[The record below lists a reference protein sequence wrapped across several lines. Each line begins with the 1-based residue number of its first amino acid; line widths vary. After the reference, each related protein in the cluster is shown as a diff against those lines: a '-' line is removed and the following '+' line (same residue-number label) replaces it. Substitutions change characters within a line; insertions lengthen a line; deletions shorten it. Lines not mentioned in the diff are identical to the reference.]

1 VGVALGVTPLR
12 VGQEAYWL
20 DQIARDACEY
30 YAGKGE
36 SPGWWLGSLAE
47 RSDLEGEASEEAV
60 HRPFAG
66 QDPVTGEQRVAPV
79 WRGDPRSKLPAG
91 PLQVALRELAAA
103 RGVDVGGLAAGERER
118 RELQTVLT
126 ARGKVDVATVKR
138 VCRTVLDR
146 NPAELYG
153 EAVAE
158 ARKFAGRRVDARVA
172 SFDLS
177 LSDPKSVSLLA
188 AGSSAEVRAEVQA
201 GRHAAIRQ
209 VLAWLEQEAVGVR
222 RGHNGTDRFRGQ
234 GVTAAAFDHRTSREG
249 DPQWHTHVLVQ
260 NATLGPDGRWSA
272 LDSKKL
278 YAHAMTADRIYH
290 AALRAEL
297 TRRLEVRW
305 RPVDP
310 RSGAAEIDGL
320 HDPQLLKAFSK
331 RRAQVLAQQQEW
343 GHQGIAA
350 GKAAALATR
359 KAKDH
364 TESEASFYQ
373 RVARELAE
381 HGVGRAELE
390 QVCWGGRA
398 RARQLSPAARTRLL
412 DQLAGPAGLTAQAST
427 FARCDVLDALAKQLP
442 VAASA
447 DHALAE
453 LQGLADEFLASE
465 RAVAVT
471 VDRGLEERR
480 YATPELLA
488 LERGLVEQAER
499 RQTEGAGVVAGEH
512 LRAALA
518 ARQGLDRDQQ
528 AMVRQ
533 VTQDGAGISLVVGYA
548 GSGKTYATGAAVDAF
563 HRGGY
568 QVICT
573 APTGAAAREL
583 ERETKLPAPTL
594 DSLLGQLDRRDDRLD
609 RHTVVVLDEAAMV
622 GTRKLTRL
630 LDHAERAGSKVV
642 MIGDDRQLTSID
654 TGGAFRAFRLRLGA
668 TELRGNHRQQTAL
681 GRDVAALFRTGR
693 QDEALDR
700 LVAHGKVIVCRTEQ
714 DANAAQVRD
723 WWQRFRGGQQAGMIA
738 FTRAETTRLNAAARA
753 LMAEAGRLGP
763 DALQVAEREFRVG
776 DQVVCGR
783 NARRRLGVVNGTR
796 GQVTALDPAR
806 RTLTIR
812 TNEGRTVTLPGW
824 YVAGQGFER
833 PWVDH
838 GYAITGHK
846 TQGLTGDDF
855 GVRPSTRADA
865 HWAYVAA
872 SRHRFDLRLYLVEE
886 VAVPESD
893 DTRHARD
900 PLEDRVAV
908 TLRAM
913 QRPGAQVFAIDQ
925 ELDAEVRTLS
935 VAKLRQERDRLGEL
949 LASAPPS
956 VGHPITLAEQ
966 RHRQA
971 EERLALAEQAA
982 QAATGG
988 WGGRAWRM
996 LRPTARPAPGQPGVS
1011 MAEAT
1016 RVADQAAREL
1026 VDLRRRQQQ
1035 RAGFLERH
1043 QPTAARYTAI
1053 VRELGWHGRAISRAL
1068 ELERPPWL
1076 VELLG
1081 EPPETSRG
1089 QRAWRQTAA
1098 RLQHY
1103 RDAYPSSEPDRLLG
1117 VEPTRDLVQRRA
1129 WRACR
1134 QTIDRYHRQH
1144 RPRDQRHPRDE
1155 RGHHDRG
1162 WTRTRARGQGRE
1174 REAG

>member
-1 VGVALGVTPLR
+1 MALGVTPLR

-36 SPGWWLGSLAE
+36 SPRWWLGSLAD
-47 RSDLEGEASEEAV
+47 RAGLDGVASEEAV
-60 HRPFAG
+60 HRLFAG

-79 WRGDPRSKLPAG
+79 WRSDPRSKLPAG
-91 PLQVALRELAAA
+91 PLQAALRELAAA
-103 RGVDVGGLAAGERER
+103 RGVEVGELVAGDRQR
-118 RELQTVLT
+118 RDLQTILT
-126 ARGKVDVATVKR
+126 ARGKVNAATVER

-153 EAVAE
+153 EAFAE
-158 ARKFAGRRVDARVA
+158 ARKHAGKRVDARVA

-188 AGSSAEVRAEVQA
+188 AGSTPEVRAEVQA
-201 GRHAAIRQ
+201 GRHAAVHL
-209 VLAWLEQEAVGVR
+209 VLGWLERQAVGVR

-260 NATLGPDGRWSA
+260 NATLGPDDRWSA
-272 LDSKKL
+272 LDSKRL
-278 YAHAMTADRIYH
+278 YAHAMTADRLYH

-297 TRRLEVRW
+297 TRRLDVRW
-305 RPVDP
+305 RQVDP

-320 HDPQLLKAFSK
+320 HDPKLLRAFSK
-331 RRAQVLAQQQEW
+331 RRAQVVAQQREW

-350 GKAAALATR
+350 GKAATLATR
-359 KAKDH
+359 RPKDH
-364 TESEASFYQ
+364 TESEESFYQ
-373 RVARELAE
+373 RVARGLAE

-390 QVCWGGRA
+390 QVCQGGRA
-398 RARQLSPAARTRLL
+398 QARQLSPAERAQLL
-412 DQLAGPAGLTAQAST
+412 DELAGPAGLTAQAST
-427 FARCDVLDALAKQLP
+427 FARRDVLDALAKRLP

-447 DHALAE
+447 ERALTQLE
-453 LQGLADEFLASE
+453 KLADEFLASE
-465 RAVAVT
+465 RAVPVT

-480 YATPELLA
+480 YSTPELLA
-488 LERGLVEQAER
+488 LERGLVEQAQR
-499 RQTEGAGVVAGEH
+499 RQSEGAAVVAGEH
-512 LRAALA
+512 VRAALA
-518 ARQGLDRDQQ
+518 ARQGLDQDQ
-528 AMVRQ
+528 AVMVRQ

-594 DSLLGQLDRRDDRLD
+594 DALLGQLDRRDERLD
-609 RHTVVVLDEAAMV
+609 RHTVVVVDEAAMV
-622 GTRKLTRL
+622 GTRKLARL
-630 LDHAERAGSKVV
+630 LQHAERAGSKVV
-642 MIGDDRQLTSID
+642 MIGDDRQLAAID

-681 GRDVAALFRTGR
+681 GQDVAALFRTGR
-693 QDEALDR
+693 QDEAFDR
-700 LVAHGKVIVCRTEQ
+700 LVAHGKVIVCRTEAE
-714 DANAAQVRD
+714 ANAAQVRD
-723 WWQRFRGGQQAGMIA
+723 WWHRFRDGQQAGMIA
-738 FTRAETTRLNAAARA
+738 FTRAETTRLNTAARE
-753 LMAEAGRLGP
+753 LMAEDGRLGP
-763 DALQVAEREFRVG
+763 NALQVGEREFRVG

-783 NARRRLGVVNGTR
+783 NARTRLGVVNGTG
-796 GQVTALDPAR
+796 GQVIDLDPTR
-806 RTLTIR
+806 RSLTIR
-812 TNEGRTVTLPGW
+812 TDEGREVTLPGW

-846 TQGLTGDDF
+846 TQGLSGDDF

-886 VAVPESD
+886 LTAPDHD

-900 PLEDRVAV
+900 PLEDRVAA

-913 QRPGAQVFAIDQ
+913 RRPGEQVFAIDQ
-925 ELDAEVRTLS
+925 DLAAEVRRLS
-935 VAKLRQERDRLGEL
+935 VTELRQERGRLAEL
-949 LASAPPS
+949 LAGAPPA
-956 VGHPITLAEQ
+956 VTHQITLAKE

-971 EERLALAEQAA
+971 EERLAQAEQAA
-982 QAATGG
+982 QAAAGG
-988 WGGRAWRM
+988 WGDRARRM
-996 LRPTARPAPGQPGVS
+996 LRPTSRPAPGEQSV
-1011 MAEAT
+1011 AVVEAA
-1016 RVADQAAREL
+1016 RVADQAAKEL
-1026 VDLRRRQQQ
+1026 VELRRQQQ
-1035 RAGFLERH
+1035 QRTGFLERH
-1043 QPTAARYTAI
+1043 QPAAVRYTAV
-1053 VRELGWHGRAISRAL
+1053 VRELGWHSRATTRAL
-1068 ELERPPWL
+1068 ELERPVWL
-1076 VELLG
+1076 AELLG
-1081 EPPETSRG
+1081 EVPETSRG
-1089 QRAWRQTAA
+1089 RRAWRQTAG
-1098 RLQHY
+1098 RLQDY
-1103 RDAYPSSEPDRLLG
+1103 RDAYPNTDLDRPLG
-1117 VEPTRDLVQRRA
+1117 PEPTRDLGQRRA

-1134 QTIDRYHRQH
+1134 QAVDRYQRQH
-1144 RPRDQRHPRDE
+1144 RTREQRHHRD
-1155 RGHHDRG
+1155 RD
-1162 WTRTRARGQGRE
+1162 WTRTRDLGRE

>member
-1 VGVALGVTPLR
+1 VALGVTPLR
-12 VGQEAYWL
+12 VGQEGYWL

-36 SPGWWLGSLAE
+36 SPGWWAGSLAD
-47 RSDLEGEASEEAV
+47 RAGLEGVASEEAV
-60 HRPFAG
+60 HRLFAG

-79 WRGDPRSKLPAG
+79 WRSDPRSKLAAG
-91 PLQVALRELAAA
+91 PLQVALWERAAA
-103 RGVDVGGLAAGERER
+103 RGVEVGELVAGEKPRQ
-118 RELQTVLT
+118 ELQAVLT
-126 ARGKVDVATVKR
+126 ARERVGVATVER
-138 VCRTVLDR
+138 VCRTVLER
-146 NPAELYG
+146 NPEELYG
-153 EAVAE
+153 EAFAE
-158 ARKFAGRRVDARVA
+158 ARKHAGRRVDARVA

-188 AGSSAEVRAEVQA
+188 AGSSPEVRAEVRA

-209 VLAWLEQEAVGVR
+209 VLAWLEREAVGVR

-272 LDSKKL
+272 LDSKRL

-297 TRRLEVRW
+297 VRRLDVRW
-305 RPVDP
+305 RQIDP
-310 RSGAAEIDGL
+310 RTGAAEIDGL
-320 HDPQLLKAFSK
+320 HDRELLRAFSK
-331 RRAQVLAQQQEW
+331 RRAQVLAQQREW
-343 GHQGIAA
+343 GHEGIRA

-364 TESEASFYQ
+364 TESEESFYQ
-373 RVARELAE
+373 RVARGLAE

-390 QVCWGGRA
+390 QVCRGGRA
-398 RARQLSPAARTRLL
+398 QARQLSAAERGRLL
-412 DQLAGPAGLTAQAST
+412 DELAGPAGLTAQAST
-427 FARCDVLDALAKQLP
+427 FARRDVLDALAKRLP
-442 VAASA
+442 VGASA
-447 DHALAE
+447 ERTLAE
-453 LQGLADEFLASE
+453 LEDLADEFLGSE
-465 RAVAVT
+465 RAVPVT

-499 RQTEGAGVVAGEH
+499 RTTEGTAVVVGEH
-512 LRAALA
+512 VRAALA
-518 ARQGLDRDQQ
+518 ARDGLDQDQQ

-533 VTQDGAGISLVVGYA
+533 ITGDGAGISLVVGYA

-594 DSLLGQLDRRDDRLD
+594 DSLLGQLDRRDERLD

-622 GTRKLTRL
+622 GTRKLARL
-630 LDHAERAGSKVV
+630 LDYGDRAGSKVV
-642 MIGDDRQLTSID
+642 MIGDDRQLASID

-681 GRDVAALFRTGR
+681 GQDVAALFRAGR
-693 QDEALDR
+693 QDEAFDR
-700 LVAHGKVIVCRTEQ
+700 LVAHGKVIVCRTEAE
-714 DANAAQVRD
+714 ANAAQVRD
-723 WWQRFRGGQQAGMIA
+723 WWQRFRDGQQAGMIA
-738 FTRAETTRLNAAARA
+738 FSRAETTRLNLAARE
-753 LMAEAGRLGP
+753 LMTEAGRLGP
-763 DALQVAEREFRVG
+763 DALQVGEREFRVG
-776 DQVVCGR
+776 DRVVCGR
-783 NARRRLGVVNGTR
+783 NARTRLGVVNGTP
-796 GQVTALDPAR
+796 GQVTTLDPER

-812 TNEGRTVTLPGW
+812 TDEGRTVALPAW
-824 YVAGQGFER
+824 YVAGRGYQR

-872 SRHRFDLRLYLVEE
+872 SRHRFEVRLYLVEE
-886 VAVPESD
+886 LTAPDHD
-893 DTRHARD
+893 DTRHVTD
-900 PLEDRVAV
+900 PLDDRVEA

-913 QRPGAQVFAIDQ
+913 RRPGEQVFAIDQ
-925 ELDAEVRTLS
+925 ELADEVRTLS
-935 VAKLRQERDRLGEL
+935 VKELRRERDRLGEL
-949 LASAPPS
+949 LAGAPPS
-956 VGHPITLAEQ
+956 VAQRLSVAEERQ
-966 RHRQA
+966 RQA
-971 EERLALAEQAA
+971 EECLGQVQQAS
-982 QAATGG
+982 QAPVDG
-988 WGGRAWRM
+988 WGGRAMRM
-996 LRPTARPAPGQPGVS
+996 LRPTARPAPGEPSVTV
-1011 MAEAT
+1011 AEAA
-1016 RVADQAAREL
+1016 RLADQAAREL
-1026 VDLRRRQQQ
+1026 VELRRQEQQ
-1035 RAGFLERH
+1035 RIGFLERH
-1043 QPTAARYTAI
+1043 QPTGVRYTAV
-1053 VRELGWHGRAISRAL
+1053 VRELGWHGRATARAL
-1068 ELERPPWL
+1068 EFERPSWL

-1081 EPPETSRG
+1081 EVPETSRG
-1089 QRAWRQTAA
+1089 RRTWRQTAG

-1103 RDAYPSSEPDRLLG
+1103 RDAYPSTDPGRPLG
-1117 VEPTRDLVQRRA
+1117 PEPTRDLSQRRA

-1134 QTIDRYHRQH
+1134 QAIDRYQRQH
-1144 RPRDQRHPRDE
+1144 HTREQRHHP
-1155 RGHHDRG
+1155 HDRD
-1162 WTRTRARGQGRE
+1162 WTRTRTHGRVRDEGRE

>member
-1 VGVALGVTPLR
+1 LALGVTPLR

-47 RSDLEGEASEEAV
+47 RAGLEGEASEEAV
-60 HRPFAG
+60 HRLFAG
-66 QDPVTGEQRVAPV
+66 QDPLTGEQRVAPV
-79 WRGDPRSKLPAG
+79 WRSDPRAKLSAG
-91 PLQVALRELAAA
+91 PLQAALRELAAA
-103 RGVDVGGLAAGERER
+103 RGVDVGELATGERER
-118 RELQTVLT
+118 HELQTVLA
-126 ARGKVDVATVKR
+126 ARGKLNVATVER
-138 VCRTVLDR
+138 TCRTVLER
-146 NPAELYG
+146 NPEELYG
-153 EAVAE
+153 EALAE
-158 ARKFAGRRVDARVA
+158 ARKHAGRRVDARVA

-188 AGSSAEVRAEVQA
+188 AGSSADMRAEVNLA
-201 GRHAAIRQ
+201 RHAAIRQ
-209 VLAWLEQEAVGVR
+209 VLAWLEREAVGVR
-222 RGHNGTDRFRGQ
+222 RGHNGIDRFRGQ

-249 DPQWHTHVLVQ
+249 DLQWHTHVLVQ

-278 YAHAMTADRIYH
+278 YAHAMTADRLYH

-297 TRRLEVRW
+297 TRRLDVRW

-320 HDPQLLKAFSK
+320 HDPELLKVFSK
-331 RRAQVLAQQQEW
+331 RRAQVPAQQREW

-359 KAKDH
+359 TAKDH
-364 TESEASFYQ
+364 AESEEGFYA
-373 RVARELAE
+373 RVARGLAE
-381 HGVGRAELE
+381 HGVGRVELV
-390 QVCWGGRA
+390 QVCRGGRGQA
-398 RARQLSPAARTRLL
+398 RELSPVERARLL
-412 DQLAGPAGLTAQAST
+412 DELAGPAGLTAQAST
-427 FARCDVLDALAKQLP
+427 FARRDVLDALAKRLP

-447 DHALAE
+447 ERTLAE
-453 LQGLADEFLASE
+453 LEDLADEFLTSE

-480 YATPELLA
+480 YSTPELLA
-488 LERGLVEQAER
+488 VERSMVEQAER
-499 RQTEGAGVVAGEH
+499 RTSEGTGMVAGEH
-512 LRAALA
+512 VRAALA
-518 ARQGLDRDQQ
+518 ARQGLDQDQV

-563 HRGGY
+563 HRGGF

-594 DSLLGQLDRRDDRLD
+594 DALLGELDRRDERLD

-622 GTRKLTRL
+622 GTRKLARL
-630 LDHAERAGSKVV
+630 LGHADRAGSKVV
-642 MIGDDRQLTSID
+642 MIGDDRQLAAID

-668 TELRGNHRQQTAL
+668 VELRGNHRQQTAL
-681 GRDVAALFRTGR
+681 ARDVAALFRSGR
-693 QDEALDR
+693 QEEALDR
-700 LVAHGKVIVCRTEQ
+700 LVAHGKVVVCRTEPE
-714 DANAAQVRD
+714 ANAAQVRD
-723 WWQRFRGGQQAGMIA
+723 WWQRFRDGQQAGMIA
-738 FTRAETTRLNAAARA
+738 FTRAETTRLNAAARQ

-763 DALQVAEREFRVG
+763 EVLQVAEREFRVG
-776 DQVVCGR
+776 DQIVCGR

-796 GQVTALDPAR
+796 GQVTALDAGR
-806 RTLTIR
+806 RTLTVR
-812 TNEGRTVTLPGW
+812 TDEGQMVALPGW
-824 YVAGQGFER
+824 YVAGQGFEH
-833 PWVDH
+833 PWLDH
-838 GYAITGHK
+838 GYAVTGHK
-846 TQGLTGDDF
+846 TQGLSGDDF

-865 HWAYVAA
+865 QWAYVAA

-886 VAVPESD
+886 LTAPDHD

-900 PLEDRVAV
+900 PLEDRVEA

-913 QRPGAQVFAIDQ
+913 RRPGEQAFAIDQ
-925 ELDAEVRTLS
+925 DLAAEVRTLS
-935 VAKLRQERDRLGEL
+935 VAELRRERDQLAEL
-949 LASAPPS
+949 LAGAPAS
-956 VGHPITLAEQ
+956 VAHRITLAEE

-971 EERLALAEQAA
+971 EQRLAHVEQAA
-982 QAATGG
+982 QAATSR

-996 LRPTARPAPGQPGVS
+996 PSPTPRPAREEPTMAV
-1011 MAEAT
+1011 AEAA

-1026 VDLRRRQQQ
+1026 VALRRQQQQ

-1043 QPTAARYTAI
+1043 QPAAVRYAAV
-1053 VRELGWHGRAISRAL
+1053 VRELGWHGRATARAL
-1068 ELERPPWL
+1068 ELERPAWL

-1081 EPPETSRG
+1081 EVPESSRG
-1089 QRAWRQTAA
+1089 RRAWRQTAA
-1098 RLQHY
+1098 RLQQF
-1103 RDAYPSSEPDRLLG
+1103 RDAYPSSDPERPLG
-1117 VEPTRDLVQRRA
+1117 AEPTRDLAQRRA

-1134 QTIDRYHRQH
+1134 QAIDRYQRQH
-1144 RPRDQRHPRDE
+1144 YPRDRHHRPPARD
-1155 RGHHDRG
+1155 RD
-1162 WTRTRARGQGRE
+1162 WTRTRVRDRGRE

>member
-20 DQIARDACEY
+20 EQIARDRCEY

-36 SPGWWLGSLAE
+36 SPGWWLGSLAD
-47 RSDLEGEASEEAV
+47 RSGLQGIASEEAV
-60 HRPFAG
+60 HRLFAG

-79 WRGDPRSKLPAG
+79 WRSDPRSKLPAG
-91 PLQVALRELAAA
+91 PLQTALRELAAA
-103 RGVDVGGLAAGERER
+103 RDVDVGELAAGEKPRQ
-118 RELQTVLT
+118 ELQAVLV
-126 ARGKVDVATVKR
+126 ARGKVNLAVVER
-138 VCRTVLDR
+138 VCRTVLER

-153 EAVAE
+153 EAFAE
-158 ARKFAGRRVDARVA
+158 ARKHVGRRIDARVA

-222 RGHNGTDRFRGQ
+222 RGHNGSDRFRGQ
-234 GVTAAAFDHRTSREG
+234 GVTAAAFDHRSSREG

-260 NATLGPDGRWSA
+260 NATIGPDGRWSA

-297 TRRLEVRW
+297 TRRLDVRW
-305 RPVDP
+305 RAVDP
-310 RSGAAEIDGL
+310 RSGAAELDGL
-320 HDPQLLKAFSK
+320 HDRELLKAFSK

-343 GHQGIAA
+343 GHHGIAA

-364 TESEASFYQ
+364 TESEESFYG
-373 RVARELAE
+373 RVARGLAE
-381 HGVGRAELE
+381 HGVGPVELE
-390 QVCWGGRA
+390 QVCRGGRA
-398 RARQLSPAARTRLL
+398 QARELSPAARTRLL
-412 DQLAGPAGLTAQAST
+412 NELAGPAGLTAQAST
-427 FARCDVLDALAKQLP
+427 FARRDVLDALAKQLP

-447 DHALAE
+447 ERTLAE
-453 LQGLADEFLASE
+453 LDNLADEFLSSE
-465 RAVAVT
+465 RAVPVT

-480 YATPELLA
+480 YATPELLT

-499 RQTEGAGVVAGEH
+499 RTSECTAVVAGEH
-512 LRAALA
+512 IRAALA
-518 ARQGLDRDQQ
+518 ARQGLDADQA

-533 VTQDGAGISLVVGYA
+533 VTQEGAGISLVVGYA

-563 HRGGY
+563 HRGGF

-594 DSLLGQLDRRDDRLD
+594 DSLLGQLDRRDERLD
-609 RHTVVVLDEAAMV
+609 RHTVVVVDEAAMV
-622 GTRKLTRL
+622 GTRKLARL
-630 LDHAERAGSKVV
+630 LDYADRAGSKVV
-642 MIGDDRQLTSID
+642 MIGDDRQLAAID

-668 TELRGNHRQQTAL
+668 TELRGNHRQQTEL
-681 GRDVAALFRTGR
+681 GQQVAALFRAGR
-693 QDEALDR
+693 QEEAFDR
-700 LVAHGKVIVCRTEQ
+700 LVAHGKVIVCRTEVE
-714 DANAAQVRD
+714 ANAAQVRD
-723 WWQRFRGGQQAGMIA
+723 WWQRFRDGQQAGMIA
-738 FTRAETTRLNAAARA
+738 FTRAETTRLNTAARV
-753 LMAEAGRLGP
+753 LMVEDGRLGP
-763 DALQVAEREFRVG
+763 DALQVGEREFRVG

-783 NARRRLGVVNGTR
+783 NARMRLGVVNGTR
-796 GQVTALDPAR
+796 GQVTALDPTG

-812 TNEGRTVTLPGW
+812 TDEGREVTLPGW
-824 YVAGQGFER
+824 YVAGRGYER

-838 GYAITGHK
+838 GYAVTGHK

-865 HWAYVAA
+865 QWAYVAA
-872 SRHRFDLRLYLVEE
+872 SRHRFEIRLYLVEE
-886 VAVPESD
+886 LERGDD
-893 DTRHARD
+893 DTRHVRD
-900 PLEDRVAV
+900 PLEDRVAA

-913 QRPGAQVFAIDQ
+913 RRPGEQVFAIDQ
-925 ELDAEVRTLS
+925 QLAAEVRQLS
-935 VAKLRQERDRLGEL
+935 VTELRRERNRLGEL
-949 LASAPPS
+949 LAGAPPS
-956 VGHPITLAEQ
+956 VAQRISLAEERQ
-966 RHRQA
+966 RQA
-971 EERLALAEQAA
+971 EERLGQVEQAA
-982 QAATGG
+982 KATGGG
-988 WGGRAWRM
+988 WGGRAVRM
-996 LRPTARPAPGQPGVS
+996 LRPTSRPASDRQPVPV
-1011 MAEAT
+1011 AEQVA
-1016 RVADQAAREL
+1016 RAADQAAREL
-1026 VDLRRRQQQ
+1026 VQLRRLQQQ

-1043 QPTAARYTAI
+1043 QATAVRYTAVI
-1053 VRELGWHGRAISRAL
+1053 RELGWHGRATSRAL
-1068 ELERPPWL
+1068 ELERPAWL
-1076 VELLG
+1076 TELLG
-1081 EPPETSRG
+1081 EPPETTRG

-1103 RDAYPSSEPDRLLG
+1103 RDAYPNADLDRV
-1117 VEPTRDLVQRRA
+1117 VEPEHTRDLAQRRA

-1134 QTIDRYHRQH
+1134 QVIDRYQRQH
-1144 RPRDQRHPRDE
+1144 RTRDQLHQ
-1155 RGHHDRG
+1155 RGHRDRD
-1162 WTRTRARGQGRE
+1162 WTRTRTREQGRE